1 MSDELL
7 LDWQYLTIFKQHN
20 AKFSHI
26 KADMSIRFM
35 CDKVSKGRSNN
46 TMPCLVVLSVKLL
59 FDVFSN
65 FAFLLTSFHSIKPTV
80 ETVLLHVLWHIWLY
94 HCLIRHPENKR
105 KLSKTDKYFIIT
117 DKSLLKRNGTYQ
129 SIYMFYLIFS
139 VWRGE
144 LVGFVPSII
153 MWPP

>member
-1 MSDELL
+1 
-7 LDWQYLTIFKQHN
+7 
-20 AKFSHI
+20 
-26 KADMSIRFM
+26 
-35 CDKVSKGRSNN
+35 
-46 TMPCLVVLSVKLL
+46 
-59 FDVFSN
+59 
-65 FAFLLTSFHSIKPTV
+65 
-80 ETVLLHVLWHIWLY
+80 LLHVLWHIWLY

-153 MWPP
+153 MWRHSMVVWFISTHAISAYSH